1 MVRWD
6 KFQKFAGSPEA
17 LGVLSGSK
25 PPQDILEKTY
35 DVMKPRP
42 KANNRNGSL
51 AWPAYLRKLDRIDPS
66 YRN

>member
-1 MVRWD
+1 MYRLER
-6 KFQKFAGSPEA
+6 ACEA
-17 LGVLSGSK
+17 QVMAMAANTKLVMPS
-25 PPQDILEKTY
+25 QEILEKTY

-51 AWPAYLRKLDRIDPS
+51 AWPAYLRKLDRIDTS